1 MKHSTRLYAIAIVM
15 AAIVMAVIQ
24 FYDMQSLTFG
34 FWALVALVFARL
46 CEGAEAEEEQ
56 QRK

>member
-1 MKHSTRLYAIAIVM
+1 MKHSTRLYVIAI
-15 AAIVMAVIQ
+15 IMAVIQ
-24 FYDMQSLTFG
+24 FYDTAGLTTG
-34 FWALVALVFARL
+34 FWALLSLVFARL

>member
-1 MKHSTRLYAIAIVM
+1 MKHSTRLYAI
-15 AAIVMAVIQ
+15 AIVMAVIQ

>member
-1 MKHSTRLYAIAIVM
+1 VKHSTRLYVI
-15 AAIVMAVIQ
+15 AIVMAVIQ
-24 FYDMQSLTFG
+24 FYDTQGLVFG
-34 FWALVALVFARL
+34 FWALLSLAFARL

>member
-1 MKHSTRLYAIAIVM
+1 MKHSTRLYLLALI
-15 AAIVMAVIQ
+15 MAVIQ
-24 FYDMQSLTFG
+24 FDDMQSLTFG
-34 FWALVALVFARL
+34 FWALLCIVFARM